1 MEPFRL
7 ACLFIV
13 NRALWEYRLQPEKTQ
28 SYLAWL
34 SDMMVRTRLDREY
47 SVSRLVWAFLYGDPD
62 DEGNFGGKR
71 LFLVSRLV
79 MVAKIVRERRG
90 GELWDRV
97 MKTLVGFLYE
107 GDEGESVA
115 GGVEWGFDE
124 DEMRWEIWAEVYSG
138 RVPVVA

>member
-1 MEPFRL
+1 
-7 ACLFIV
+7 
-13 NRALWEYRLQPEKTQ
+13 
-28 SYLAWL
+28 
-34 SDMMVRTRLDREY
+34 MMVRTRLDREY

-79 MVAKIVRERRG
+79 MVAKIVKDRR

-107 GDEGESVA
+107 GDEGGSVA
-115 GGVEWGFDE
+115 GGVEGGFDE
-124 DEMRWEIWAEVYSG
+124 DEMRGEIWAEVYSG